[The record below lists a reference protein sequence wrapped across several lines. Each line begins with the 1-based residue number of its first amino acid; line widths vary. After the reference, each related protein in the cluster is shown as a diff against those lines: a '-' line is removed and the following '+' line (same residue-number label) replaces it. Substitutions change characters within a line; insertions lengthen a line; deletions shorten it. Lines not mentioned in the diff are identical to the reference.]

1 MKAKLVCKGSKVDV
15 LVGYWEKMVFQMMG
29 NAAPDARRGRPLD
42 QGALDFVA
50 KLTRVPEPIKR
61 AMLAAYVAQC
71 RRVHAIAFLQWR
83 KKFPND
89 VRHDIDMLDSLEADG
104 IIMIN

>member
-1 MKAKLVCKGSKVDV
+1 MKDKLVCKGSKVDV
-15 LVGYWEKMVFQMMG
+15 LLGYWDKMEFQMMG
-29 NAAPDARRGRPLD
+29 NAAPDTRRGRPLD
-42 QGALDFVA
+42 QGALDLVS
-50 KLTRVPEPIKR
+50 KLAAVPVPIKR

-83 KKFPND
+83 KKYPND
-89 VRHDIDMLDSLEADG
+89 VHHDVDMLDRLEADG